1 MRPSRSDG
9 RCPKLTPAPR
19 RDRYHGQPQNLI
31 KAWAFEMSRPSCAT
45 EGTKSRNYQYRR
57 DNNMNKLAIFLVAA
71 AIGYFYQ
78 ESMARQSVK
87 DPRSDEQVIRIS
99 AKTFEFQPSE
109 ITVKKGIPVMLELIS
124 ADRHHGFKLSAFQL
138 RADVTPGSV
147 ETVRFVPDRTGTFT
161 FLCDVFCGDGHENMS
176 GTLTVIE

>member
-1 MRPSRSDG
+1 
-9 RCPKLTPAPR
+9 
-19 RDRYHGQPQNLI
+19 
-31 KAWAFEMSRPSCAT
+31 
-45 EGTKSRNYQYRR
+45 
-57 DNNMNKLAIFLVAA
+57 MNKLAIFLVAA

-87 DPRSDEQVIRIS
+87 DPRSDEQVIQIS

-124 ADRHHGFKLSAFQL
+124 VDRHHGFKLSAFQL
-138 RADVTPGSV
+138 RADVRPGSV